1 MSFLVEGGN
10 IWDDVATNFDP
21 TKVGK
26 PLTQTTQ
33 KYLDA
38 LGVGVNT
45 VGSCYKPRFDKQGN
59 VVPSNDLDAMLDLN
73 VLAHAFGTSDGKTT
87 RKALNDYLQKQG
99 LKTYQSGVTVHA
111 RVPLGGQF
119 YQVDMKV
126 VPNAA
131 KVAQYHRHDIP
142 QGSQYKG
149 VNKQL
154 VMSALATSQ
163 GMLWSPDEGLYAR
176 DEAGKK
182 AQLLSDD
189 WDTIAQYLLGK
200 GATGKDLGS
209 VESILA
215 KIPEQ
220 RREEIMATA
229 RAGRS
234 WQSATPGVN
243 EWFKSTLEM
252 LK

>member
-1 MSFLVEGGN
+1 MGIF
-10 IWDDVATNFDP
+10 T
-21 TKVGK
+21 
-26 PLTQTTQ
+26 
-33 KYLDA
+33 
-38 LGVGVNT
+38 
-45 VGSCYKPRFDKQGN
+45 
-59 VVPSNDLDAMLDLN
+59 
-73 VLAHAFGTSDGKTT
+73 
-87 RKALNDYLQKQG
+87 KQG

-111 RVPLGGQF
+111 RVPMNGQF
-119 YQVDMKV
+119 YQVDFKV

-131 KVAQYHRHDIP
+131 KVAQFHRHDIP

-154 VMSALATSQ
+154 VMSALATSR
-163 GMLWSPDEGLYAR
+163 GMLWSPDEGLYKR

-189 WDTIAQYLLGK
+189 WDTIAEYLLGQ
-200 GATGKDLGS
+200 GASGKDLGS

-220 RREEIMATA
+220 EREQIMSTA

-243 EWFKSTLEM
+243 EWFKNTLTL